1 MAELAETD
9 LNFLLIGLGS
19 IGLKYKNTILQH
31 FPQSTLYAIGS
42 ANGFSEEQSKNID
55 RVFNNLNELDGHK
68 IDIAI
73 ICSPATTHI
82 SYIKFLMERDVAL
95 LVEKPL
101 AASSDGLDQLIETA
115 KGKQTK
121 LMVGYLL
128 RYCDALSAF
137 RDSIIT
143 SQELGRPISIRTVCS
158 SYLPDWRKGRE
169 FKDSVSFS
177 KEKGGGVLRELSHEL
192 DYLTWIFGDLKV
204 KGASMSMGHIFE
216 SDAEESADV
225 LLETKNGHTPIS
237 LHLNYCSKNIE
248 RYCKVIF
255 ENGIIIADLINHT
268 LQVTN
273 DKTGRDDLSTYLH
286 GVPEAFVTQL
296 HHIVR
301 LAMDGTHDDT
311 ASTLTQ
317 AAHVVKLIEEIED
330 ASQ

>member
-1 MAELAETD
+1 MAELAETK

-42 ANGFSEEQSKNID
+42 SNGFSEEQSKNID

-82 SYIKFLMERDVAL
+82 NYIQFLMERDVTL

-101 AASSDGLDQLIETA
+101 AASSDGLEQIIETA
-115 KGKQTK
+115 KAKQTK
-121 LMVGYLL
+121 LIVGYLL
-128 RYCDALSAF
+128 RYCDALRAF

-169 FKDSVSFS
+169 FTESVSFS

-192 DYLTWIFGDLKV
+192 DYLTWIFGNLKV
-204 KGASMSMGHIFE
+204 KSASTSIGHIFE
-216 SDAEESADV
+216 SDAEESVDA
-225 LLETKNGHTPIS
+225 LLETKNERTPIS

-255 ENGIIIADLINHT
+255 ENGIVVVDLINHT

-273 DKTGRDDLSTYLH
+273 YKTGRDDLSKYSI

-296 HHIVR
+296 HNIVR
-301 LAMDGTHDDT
+301 LAMNGTHDHT
-311 ASTLTQ
+311 ASTVTQ
-317 AAHVVKLIEEIED
+317 AARVVKLIEEIED